1 MFNRKLYSLSKMFA
15 VLLSILIILSAC
27 GTGSNQDSAASG
39 STTGTGSDKA
49 ASGNKP
55 VTLRFAWWG
64 NDARHKATLAAIDA
78 YMKLHPN
85 VKIEAEYM
93 GFDGFNKKLATQ
105 FAGRTAP
112 DLFQFTYEWSVE
124 MSDFML
130 DLKSVS
136 SLIDT
141 KQIPDSA
148 LKDYGAYKGK
158 QIMVPSGMFAATTVV
173 NEDFMQKHGVP
184 ADTVWTWDKLI
195 EEGKKVHEQDKNAY
209 LLTADIDVINKLIL
223 QPYIMQKTGKG
234 WVNDDFTPGFDKAQL
249 TDGLTYLSNLYK
261 SGAIEPFG
269 DSTAF
274 VGKMEQNPK
283 WVKGEI
289 GLLLD
294 YVQAIDKYKQAV
306 PAAKIGV
313 RAFPENPG
321 AVQSGNPTVAGTGFA
336 ISQDSTNKEEAA
348 KFINYLVNDKEAALL
363 LTTQRGIPASTVAR
377 KALEESGKLDPNI
390 SKGLELASAK
400 KTISPNV
407 ISTNAELAQVVKDS
421 IQKLIYNKL
430 TPEQAANE
438 IYAGFTSK
446 LQEMKAK

>member
-1 MFNRKLYSLSKMFA
+1 MFYRNLYQLSKMF
-15 VLLSILIILSAC
+15 VLMFSIFCILSAC
-27 GTGSNQDSAASG
+27 SFGSNQDSAASSNSAG
-39 STTGTGSDKA
+39 TGTGASASD
-49 ASGNKP
+49 NKP

-64 NDARHKATLAAIDA
+64 TDTRHKATLAAIDA
-78 YMKLHPN
+78 YMKQHPN

-105 FAGRTAP
+105 FAGKTAP
-112 DLFQFTYEWSVE
+112 DIFQFTYEWSVE

-130 DLKSVS
+130 DLNPLSN
-136 SLIDT
+136 LIDM
-141 KQIPDSA
+141 KQMPDSA

-158 QIMVPSGMFAATTVV
+158 QIMIPSGMFAATTVL
-173 NEDFMQKHGVP
+173 NEDFMQKHGIP
-184 ADTVWTWDKLI
+184 ADTAWTWDKLL

-249 TDGLTYLSNLYK
+249 TDGLTYLSKLYQ

-306 PAAKIGV
+306 PTAKIGV
-313 RAFPENPG
+313 SAFPENSG

-336 ISQDSTNKEEAA
+336 ISQDSANKEEAA
-348 KFINYLVNDKEAALL
+348 KFINYLTNDKEAALL

-377 KALEESGKLDPNI
+377 KALEESGKLDASI

-438 IYAGFTSK
+438 IYEGFTSK

>member
-1 MFNRKLYSLSKMFA
+1 MFQRKLHHLSKMFI
-15 VLLSILIILSAC
+15 LMLSILFILSAC
-27 GTGSNQDSAASG
+27 SAGSKQEPAASSASAG
-39 STTGTGSDKA
+39 AGSDKA
-49 ASGNKP
+49 ASDNKP

-78 YMKLHPN
+78 YMKQHPN
-85 VKIEAEYM
+85 VKIEGEYM

-124 MSDFML
+124 MSEFMV
-130 DLKSVS
+130 DLNSLS
-136 SLIDT
+136 NLIDM
-141 KQIPDSA
+141 KQIPDAA
-148 LKDYGAYKGK
+148 LKDYGSYKGK
-158 QIMVPSGMFAATTVV
+158 QIMIPSGMFAATTIL
-173 NEDFMQKHGVP
+173 NEDFMQKHGIP

-195 EEGKKVHEQDKNAY
+195 ETGKKVHEQDKNAY

-306 PAAKIGV
+306 PTAKIGV
-313 RAFPENPG
+313 SAFPENSG
-321 AVQSGNPTVAGTGFA
+321 AVQSGNATVAGTGFA
-336 ISQDSTNKEEAA
+336 ISKDSANKEEAA

-363 LTTQRGIPASTVAR
+363 LTTQRGIPASSAAR
-377 KALEESGKLDPNI
+377 KALEESGKLDANI

-407 ISTNAELAQVVKDS
+407 VSTNAELAQVVKDS
-421 IQKLIYNKL
+421 IQKLIYNQL
-430 TPEQAANE
+430 TPDQAANQ
-438 IYAGFTSK
+438 IYTGFTSK